1 MGILKDLYNLTQP
14 DLKVSGLAAPPA
26 APAGRRCGASRHG
39 PGAERAADGEGFRER
54 TEETEAHT
62 EQVVFAG

>member
-1 MGILKDLYNLTQP
+1 MSTTEEQQADQ
-14 DLKVSGLAAPPA
+14 
-26 APAGRRCGASRHG
+26 SRQI
-39 PGAERAADGEGFRER
+39 ADGEGFRER